1 MKYTDLEKVLA
12 IYEERSFT
20 AAAKRLY
27 LTQPAISQNISQ
39 LEKELNVL
47 LFVRDNGKITPTPA
61 CEAFVSYASQIRELW
76 KGLEKEMK
84 THQPDHILHIGTTSF
99 FFRFLSYKTE
109 ALFGPQKPDFQ
120 YTIIEDTAGNV
131 ERMTHEGKLDFC
143 FTRAPLHQTTLKFE
157 PFFTEQILFALP
169 ADHPVCQQYPPS
181 EQDPYPTIDL
191 SAFRFSNFVMVNNAR
206 ITPLC
211 YKICESAGYV
221 PRISMQ
227 PVSWEH
233 VIMGIRTG
241 RGVGFLS
248 NLHIKKGDNT
258 DLRFFHIDSDL
269 AKLEH
274 VVAYRSSYDLG
285 PDARNFIDSFRSYVR
300 SSLAAY

>member
-1 MKYTDLEKVLA
+1 MKYSDLEKVLA

-27 LTQPAISQNISQ
+27 LTQPAISQNIAQ

-47 LFVRDNGKITPTPA
+47 LFVRDNGKIIPTPA
-61 CEAFVSYASQIRELW
+61 CETFVSYASQIRELW
-76 KGLEKEMK
+76 KGLEKEIK
-84 THQPDHILHIGTTSF
+84 SYQPDHILHIGTTSF

-109 ALFGPQKPDFQ
+109 AMFGSRKPEFQ
-120 YTIIEDTAGNV
+120 YTIIEDAAGNV

-143 FTRAPLHQTTLKFE
+143 FTRAPLHQKTLKFE
-157 PFFTEQILFALP
+157 PFFTEEILFALP
-169 ADHPVCQQYPPS
+169 ADHPVCQQYPASVENPF
-181 EQDPYPTIDL
+181 PTIDL
-191 SAFRFSNFVMVNNAR
+191 SVFKGSDFVMVNNAR

-211 YKICESAGYV
+211 YKICENAGYLPKV
-221 PRISMQ
+221 TMQ

-248 NLHIKKGDNT
+248 NLHIKKNDDG
-258 DLRFFHIDSDL
+258 DLRYFHINSEL

-274 VVAYRSSYDLG
+274 VVAYRSSYDLN
-285 PDARNFIDSFRSYVR
+285 PAAREFINSFRAYVR
-300 SSLAAY
+300 STLASF

>member
-1 MKYTDLEKVLA
+1 MKYSDLEKVLA

-20 AAAKRLY
+20 AAAKRLF
-27 LTQPAISQNISQ
+27 LTQPAISQNIAQ

-47 LFVRDNGKITPTPA
+47 LFVRDNGRIIPTPA

-109 ALFGPQKPDFQ
+109 ALFGTQKPEFQ

-143 FTRAPLHQTTLKFE
+143 FTRAPLHQTALKFE
-157 PFFTEQILFALP
+157 PFFTEEILFALP
-169 ADHPVCQQYPPS
+169 ADHPVCQQYPSS
-181 EQDPYPTIDL
+181 EENPYPTIDL
-191 SAFRFSNFVMVNNAR
+191 SAFKFSNFVMVNNTR

-211 YKICESAGYV
+211 YKMCENAGYM
-221 PRISMQ
+221 PKITMQ

-274 VVAYRSSYDLG
+274 VVAYRSSYDLS
-285 PDARNFIDSFRSYVR
+285 PDARHFINSFRTYVR
-300 SSLAAY
+300 SSLASF